1 MVFQTEKNIQNYL
14 LGKKESVLSAVIII
28 IAIIIRFI
36 GRDFESGDM
45 HRFLIPWFIE
55 IKQAGGISSLSEQV
69 GDYGLLYQTLI
80 AIMTSTPLKAIYL
93 YKLLSV
99 SFDFLLAC
107 AVYRIMRDGYSV
119 GSKHIISP
127 AIVAGGILLLP
138 TTIINSAFWGQCD
151 SMYTFFCLA
160 TLYYLSKDRFT
171 LAFIFYGLAIACKLQ
186 SVFILPFILFYYLKR
201 QNFTLLYFLITII
214 VIWLT
219 GTVAFIEGRSLF
231 APIEIYHNQTFEY
244 QSMYLNFPSFWV
256 IAGNDYVSLKVF
268 SVLTTGIICL
278 FGGYAYLTDIRFDN
292 RNGFYEIATW
302 FVWSIV
308 LFLPSMHERYAY
320 LLDVMLAMISFYD
333 KRHIKFAVIAV
344 CTSLFLYGNYL
355 FERERDVPLLWLS
368 VIYLS
373 AYLMFSYNLF
383 FRKRKAG
390 TSIQSC

>member
-127 AIVAGGILLLP
+127 AIVAGGDSIAPDNNHKLSFLGTVRFNVHILLPCNL
-138 TTIINSAFWGQCD
+138 I
-151 SMYTFFCLA
+151 
-160 TLYYLSKDRFT
+160 LS
-171 LAFIFYGLAIACKLQ
+171 I
-186 SVFILPFILFYYLKR
+186 
-201 QNFTLLYFLITII
+201 
-214 VIWLT
+214 
-219 GTVAFIEGRSLF
+219 
-231 APIEIYHNQTFEY
+231 
-244 QSMYLNFPSFWV
+244 
-256 IAGNDYVSLKVF
+256 
-268 SVLTTGIICL
+268 
-278 FGGYAYLTDIRFDN
+278 
-292 RNGFYEIATW
+292 
-302 FVWSIV
+302 
-308 LFLPSMHERYAY
+308 
-320 LLDVMLAMISFYD
+320 
-333 KRHIKFAVIAV
+333 
-344 CTSLFLYGNYL
+344 
-355 FERERDVPLLWLS
+355 
-368 VIYLS
+368 
-373 AYLMFSYNLF
+373 
-383 FRKRKAG
+383 
-390 TSIQSC
+390 

>member
-99 SFDFLLAC
+99 SFDLLLAC

-127 AIVAGGILLLP
+127 AIVGGGILLLP

-219 GTVAFIEGRSLF
+219 GSMAFIEGRSIF
-231 APIEIYHNQTFEY
+231 APIEIYHYQTFEH
-244 QSMYLNFPSFWV
+244 QSMYINFPSFWV
-256 IAGNDYVSLKVF
+256 IVGNDYATLKVF
-268 SVLTTGIICL
+268 SVLMTGIICL
-278 FGGYAYLTDIRFDN
+278 FGGYTYLTDKRFDN

-302 FVWSIV
+302 FVWTMV

-320 LLDVMLAMISFYD
+320 LLDVMLVMLSFYD
-333 KRHIKFAVIAV
+333 KRYIKFAIVAV
-344 CTSLFLYGNYL
+344 CTSLCSYGCYL
-355 FERERDVPLLWLS
+355 FEFGRTIPRFWIS
-368 VIYLS
+368 VINILSYLL
-373 AYLMFSYNLF
+373 YSYCIYI
-383 FRKRKAG
+383 RRSKVSI
-390 TSIQSC
+390 TSF